1 MDARAEFINFSR
13 APWERKLELAVNFLS
28 NRQTN
33 GDNSVIVGFV
43 VPKGKPR
50 YVKDILPT

>member
-1 MDARAEFINFSR
+1 MDARAEFINCSR
-13 APWERKLELAVNFLS
+13 APWESKLELAVNFLS